1 MSTLAKTTKN
11 ENIATI
17 FDKVKSGAEKMF
29 IYYFI
34 GNLVIGFTFAQAVN
48 MITPFLIFSFLSIL
62 SFLSA
67 KFFLPRT
74 ALASHLAGI
83 SLTLYSIFYLFV
95 TQGWFGSHFFIF
107 ISCVVLIRFQDWRLF
122 VLSYL
127 LIFLYTFTSSYFQ
140 IQEAGMLYLN
150 KHLSVKLDFQS
161 ALFYQIILGFFYFFC
176 GFLANSLNKKTEN
189 EHKNAKNLQDKLS
202 ELEQSVKLAR
212 QISEGNFVLHQED
225 IKNDLGIALMEMAK
239 NLEDAKAKES
249 HDNYINIGLTSTNDI
264 LRKNMENFDILAE
277 KTIFNLTKHM
287 DAVQGGLYL
296 FEEDHNEKVLSLQAS
311 CAYDRKKFLQKRVPI
326 DEGLLG
332 QVFLEK
338 QTLLIDNLPED
349 YSLLKSGLGETSP
362 KYLLIVPLMSNDRTI
377 GVIEFASLKV
387 FQEKS
392 LEFIEKASE
401 SIATTILFTK
411 SNSETAKLL
420 INAEQ
425 MANELQAQEEEM
437 RQNLEELQAT
447 QEEMKRTQNEIKLK
461 ESNLRAFIDN
471 TEDTIFALDKNYKI
485 TVVNAT
491 LKERY
496 RASGMELK
504 EGLNIFDV
512 IPDNQVEYWKTRY
525 DKALNGEKFVEN
537 LQRPNGDSITYLESY
552 ISPIFDNQNNV
563 IGASVT
569 SHDVSDKMLAQ
580 ADLKEKEL
588 QLNGILENTDQY
600 SIMVLNREYKPI
612 MFNRVTRKFYPDLTS
627 TFDDNGD
634 IKAFLAEHDKSN
646 FFRRD
651 MERAFNNKKRTKVE
665 EIDQNGIIYYYFLEI
680 FPLITNEDN
689 EVEQICIVSRDITDV
704 IELDKK
710 QLNQISALQDILKSN
725 TDKMM
730 YIDESYNVKVIS
742 SSLSTLLESMEETI
756 YEKQN
761 IKQHVEQTQN
771 HKLLTAI
778 ERVSKGNKFSVPFN
792 QIFENNQKHGHGR
805 IDFSP
810 VTIEGINCGFTIQ
823 IQE

>member
-1 MSTLAKTTKN
+1 MSTLAKTTSDETTKN
-11 ENIATI
+11 IFNLVKKEAENA
-17 FDKVKSGAEKMF
+17 F
-29 IYYFI
+29 ILYFF
-34 GNLVIGFTFAQAVN
+34 GNLIVGFVFAQTTN
-48 MITPFLIFSFLSIL
+48 LLGPYILI

-67 KFFLPRT
+67 LSFVGARLFFPHT
-74 ALASHLAGI
+74 ALTSHLA
-83 SLTLYSIFYLFV
+83 SLSLAIYSIFYLYS
-95 TQGWFGSHFFIF
+95 TDGWFGSHFFIF
-107 ISCVVLIRFQDWRLF
+107 VSCVVLIKFQDWKVF
-122 VLSYL
+122 VSSYVL
-127 LIFLYTFTSSYFQ
+127 TLLYTFTSGYFQ
-140 IQEAGMLYLN
+140 IQETDILYLD
-150 KHLSVKLDFQS
+150 KGQEIDFQTV
-161 ALFYQIILGFFYFFC
+161 LFYQIVLAFYYFFC

-189 EHKNAKNLQDKLS
+189 EHINSLALKNKLS
-202 ELEQSVKLAR
+202 ELEQSIKLAK
-212 QISEGNFVLHQED
+212 QISVGNTEFERKD
-225 IKNDLGIALMEMAK
+225 IKDDLGIALMEMAK
-239 NLEDAKAKES
+239 NIDDAKAKES
-249 HDNYINIGLTSTNDI
+249 HDNYINTGLASTNDI
-264 LRKNMENFDILAE
+264 LRKNMENFDTLAE
-277 KTIFNLTKHM
+277 KTIFNLARHM

-296 FEEDHNEKVLSLQAS
+296 VEEDHNEKFLSLQSS
-311 CAYDRKKFLQKRVPI
+311 CAYNRKKFLEKRVPI

-332 QVFLEK
+332 QVLQEE
-338 QTLLIDNLPED
+338 QTLLIDSLPED

-362 KYLLIVPLMSNDRTI
+362 KYLLIVPLRSNERTI
-377 GVIEFASLKV
+377 GVIELASLKP
-387 FQEKS
+387 FEKRS

-471 TEDTIFALDKNYKI
+471 TEDTIFALDKNYRI

-525 DKALNGEKFVEN
+525 DKAFNGEKFVEN

-569 SHDVSDKMLAQ
+569 SHDISDRMLAQ

-600 SIMVLNREYKPI
+600 SIMVLDKEYKPL
-612 MFNRVTRKFYPDLTS
+612 MFNHVTRKFYPDLTS
-627 TFDDNGD
+627 TFDNNGD
-634 IKAFLAEHDKSN
+634 IRAFLDEHDKSN

-665 EIDQNGIIYYYFLEI
+665 EIDQKGKIYYYFLEI
-680 FPLITNEDN
+680 FPLITDEEN
-689 EVEQICIVSRDITDV
+689 EVEQICIVSRDISDV
-704 IELDKK
+704 IASDK
-710 QLNQISALQDILKSN
+710 NQINQINALKTVLRSN
-725 TDKMM
+725 TDKVM
-730 YIDESYNVKVIS
+730 YIDEAFNVKVVS
-742 SSLSTLLESMEETI
+742 NSMTNLLNSMEESLH
-756 YEKQN
+756 ERHN
-761 IKQHVEQTQN
+761 IKQHVEQSQN

-778 ERVSKGNKFSVPFN
+778 ERVSKGNRFSVPFK
-792 QIFENNQKHGHGR
+792 QIFENSQENNQSK

-810 VTIEGINCGFTIQ
+810 VVIEDANCGFTIQ
-823 IQE
+823 IIE